1 MRWLQTEYI
10 WKGIFLGLLLYV
22 ALHEPDWRTLA
33 WVNLCILAGL
43 VVGLGIATVRKIS
56 QGYRVGGRAFAFV
69 LFLLLESPS
78 LVYAGVL
85 AGTAVGA
92 VAFIPPAAVQ
102 PANAPDTA
110 PAADAPAET
119 PPPAPAPQPP
129 WRELLLFVAGGAV
142 LGSLFG
148 SLRQVQRRPVRIGL
162 SLALAAALVAGALA
176 LFGQFAEF
184 GVKLPFDWVKPQFV
198 PAIFAVQLLIGI
210 PVFYVL
216 TFAGRGEESEVE
228 IGAMCAALGLGLWML
243 ASDTTLLPHDLPALR
258 TAGFLVPIAIYFFY
272 STRVLPG
279 LRVFK
284 HALRGLSYLRL
295 GRFRPSLVSLRR
307 ALQLDPGNKLARETL
322 WAVHRSI
329 DFEHLP
335 DDPELLSL
343 IDLDLCLD
351 RAATL
356 LLNPGPSQAQL
367 AEAHRLLDLVVK
379 QRPAM
384 APRVQYW
391 RAVAFTH
398 ARAYDRAA
406 AELQAILDPST
417 YGPDDPQR
425 RVVLLQAWQLALTL
439 HEELRRRVGLPQ
451 LAHPGRRME
460 AIAAVER
467 HLAAN
472 PEDRSMWNLK
482 QLLYQ
487 DLSLAEYN
495 AAAGGGDLVVPHFDH
510 AYAQQLGLALINDPV
525 RWQRGGEYLRIAARG
540 TPSAGTSLFI
550 TIAQANQRA
559 GNQEGA
565 WHNYELAKRAGQ
577 SVGARNLPDEERQAY
592 FTTVKLLAEHAL
604 ARGDADAAIENLRL
618 YTESERS
625 GVETLRTLADLY
637 ERRGDPLAALRVTEQ
652 ALAYNGRDKDL
663 LARKDRYYYSVLPH
677 DLRARVDS
685 VRGGFDLG
693 YCLRK
698 ARSLLDVKNA
708 DLEILDWAQHLVE
721 LTRIVQPDSVTARVL
736 LARCRLRRGETGEA
750 VALLEELRNPKP
762 ERFAT
767 EDDEDAWYLSCRL
780 LGDLYLNELGRPEA
794 AIACYT
800 DFRKSSKSGADTAF
814 KLGRAYEQ
822 LGDLARAKRYYE
834 QVTTYD
840 NHPLVYEARDALHRL
855 QTQ

>member
-10 WKGIFLGLLLYV
+10 YKGIFLGLLLYA
-22 ALHEPDWRTLA
+22 ALHEPDWRALVA
-33 WVNLCILAGL
+33 VNLCILAGL
-43 VVGLGIATVRKIS
+43 VIGLGVAAVRKFS
-56 QGYRVGGRAFAFV
+56 QGYRVGGRPLAFV
-69 LFLLLESPS
+69 LFLLLESPY
-78 LVYAGVL
+78 LIYAGVL

-92 VAFIPPAAVQ
+92 VAFIPPAA
-102 PANAPDTA
+102 T
-110 PAADAPAET
+110 
-119 PPPAPAPQPP
+119 PAPQPP

-148 SLRQVQRRPVRIGL
+148 SLRQVRRRAVRIGL

-176 LFGQFAEF
+176 LFGQFAEL
-184 GVKLPFDWVKPQFV
+184 GVQLPFEWTKPQFV
-198 PAIFAVQLLIGI
+198 PAIFAAQLLIGI

-216 TFAGRGEESEVE
+216 TFAGREEESEVE

-243 ASDTTLLPHDLPALR
+243 ASDTSVMPRELPALR

-284 HALRGLSYLRL
+284 HGLRGLSYLRM
-295 GRFRPSLVSLRR
+295 GQFRLSLLSLRR
-307 ALQLDPGNKLARETL
+307 ALELDPNNRLARETL

-335 DDPELLSL
+335 NDPELLAL

-351 RAATL
+351 RAAAL
-356 LLNPGPSQAQL
+356 LLNPGPTQNQL

-398 ARAYDRAA
+398 ARAFDRAA
-406 AELQAILDPST
+406 AELQQVLDHST
-417 YGPDDPQR
+417 YAQDDPER

-439 HEELRRRVGLPQ
+439 HDELRRRVGLPQ

-460 AIAAVER
+460 AIGMVER
-467 HLAAN
+467 HLAAQ
-472 PEDRSMWNLK
+472 PEDRSVWNLK

-487 DLSLAEYN
+487 ELTEAEYID
-495 AAAGGGDLVVPHFDH
+495 AAGGADLVAPHFDH

-525 RWQRGGEYLRIAARG
+525 RWQRGGEYLRVAARG
-540 TPSAGTSLFI
+540 MPSAGTSLFI

-577 SVGARNLPDEERQAY
+577 SVGGKNLPDEERQAY
-592 FTTVKLLAEHAL
+592 FNTVKLLAEHAL
-604 ARGDADAAIENLRL
+604 GRGDTDAAIENLRL

-637 ERRGDPLAALRVTEQ
+637 ERKGDPLAALRATEM

-663 LARKDRYYYSVLPH
+663 LARKDRYYYSVLPP
-677 DLRARVDS
+677 DLRARLDS
-685 VRGGFDLG
+685 VRNGFDVG

-698 ARSLLDVKNA
+698 SRTLLDAKNA

-721 LTRIVQPDSVTARVL
+721 LARIVQPGSVMARVL
-736 LARCRLRRGETGEA
+736 LARCRLRRGETNEA

-794 AIACYT
+794 AIPCYA
-800 DFRKSSKSGADTAF
+800 DFRKSSKSGADTSF

-834 QVTTYD
+834 QVATFD

-855 QTQ
+855 QAQ